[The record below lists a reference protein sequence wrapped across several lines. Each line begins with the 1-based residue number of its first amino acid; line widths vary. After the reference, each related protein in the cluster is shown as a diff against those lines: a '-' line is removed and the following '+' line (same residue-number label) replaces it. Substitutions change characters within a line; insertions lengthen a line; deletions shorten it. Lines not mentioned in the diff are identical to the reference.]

1 MIKTTIRYFFSAV
14 LFLLIAFAIS
24 LMLGVR
30 YPQDRT
36 AEEIESKYL
45 LRSSSFITI
54 DGAKIHF
61 TDEGNGPVII
71 LLHANYA
78 NLIDWNPW
86 IEELSASHRIIRFDI
101 PGHGLSYSDP
111 SGDYSMQRTLFL
123 FKGLMNHLNIDSFSI
138 AGASLGGTIG
148 LHYASNYP
156 NEVSKLILVSPGAL
170 NPRIRGSDKP
180 AHLPKIF
187 NLLTQITPRIM
198 VKGLLT
204 GGFGDPSRISE
215 ELVTRWHEL
224 LLKEGQRD
232 AQMARMKQYISG
244 DIDKVIQSIESP
256 VLIMWGKKNKVVSV
270 DLAIEMKDL
279 LINSPSVKTIIY
291 ENAGHQLAQ
300 EIGSETAKDA
310 LIYLTKNNQE

>member
-148 LHYASNYP
+148 LHYASNCP

-300 EIGSETAKDA
+300 EIGSKTAKDA

>member
-1 MIKTTIRYFFSAV
+1 MKITIRYFFSAG
-14 LFLLIAFAIS
+14 LFVLIAFAIS

-30 YPQDRT
+30 YPEDRT

-45 LRSSSFITI
+45 IRSSSFMTI
-54 DGAKIHF
+54 DGVKIHF
-61 TDEGNGPVII
+61 TDEGNGPVLI

-86 IEELSASHRIIRFDI
+86 VKELSASHRIIRFDI

-111 SGDYSMQRTLFL
+111 SGDYSMPRTLFL
-123 FKGLMNHLNIDSFSI
+123 FKELMKHLEINRFSI

-156 NEVSKLILVSPGAL
+156 NEINKLILVSPGAL
-170 NPRIRGSDKP
+170 NPRVRGSNEP

-187 NLLTQITPRIM
+187 NLLTQITPRAL
-198 VKGLLT
+198 VEGLLT

>member
-310 LIYLTKNNQE
+310 LIYLTANN